1 MIDYETYNKINE
13 LILKRDFQK
22 LQEFVDKEKNKYYLE
37 VARESLLEYVKS
49 SSSSL
54 YAYIDDKLVISDG
67 YTGFY
72 ILNSDELLNKDIRK
86 NSGGYPGTFAE
97 KKLIVRVKTILN
109 KTVEKC
115 DLKVGEVAP
124 LREDKR
130 ILLIGSEDGKVYHWF
145 NRKLYEESLKIL
157 GENTAV
163 TIHSEKDKPAFVAK
177 SPKGLCFTA
186 GIRND

>member
-86 NSGGYPGTFAE
+86 YSLGPGTFAE
-97 KKLIVRVKTILN
+97 KKLIVRVKNILN

-124 LREDKR
+124 LREDKP
-130 ILLIGSEDGKVYHWF
+130 ILLIGSEDGKVYHRF

-163 TIHSEKDKPAFVAK
+163 TINSEKDRPAFVAK

-186 GIRND
+186 GIING